1 MPSTITKKTLNQDFW
16 NNVIFLPIDL
26 VLIFCSTFSGDNKTV
41 YEIPLVLVLWTIVF
55 VLRRNFILSQ
65 AEIFAQIFIFIA
77 LLPIFIQFY
86 QYSFDY
92 YFGAVSV
99 ILYVNIFVFAIHV
112 IERSL
117 SDSPGCKIVRWLPAI
132 TLIFLGVLSQQFSV
146 NDPRQ
151 SFIFGPNIYYR
162 IIATIFLLNLV
173 LVHENYSSK
182 KGKISILSLIV
193 TIFCLA
199 IALSIMVKTGSRGA
213 TIVGIF
219 MTLSFLYTILSIRL
233 NWLKFAIIFII
244 FSLFAF
250 AINSSF
256 SKSIIDSRVF
266 WFYDRGV
273 SSTSIAVREGY
284 WQNLTS
290 FFLKDNFFFGEGSE
304 YIYSYPHNIYLDLLY
319 NGGFL
324 PCVIL
329 IGFTA
334 MYGIFLWKGK
344 LNKNWKIITLVCSPI
359 YIGSLFSGTLYD
371 NYSIISIIF
380 ALPILIQNQIPTI
393 SIKNQRV

>member
-1 MPSTITKKTLNQDFW
+1 MSNNIAKKTLSQNFW
-16 NNVIFLPIDL
+16 NNVILLPIDL
-26 VLIFCSTFSGDNKTV
+26 ALIFCSTFSGDNKTV
-41 YEIPLVLVLWTIVF
+41 YEIPLVLVFWTIVF

-65 AEIFAQIFIFIA
+65 AEISAQIFIFIA

-132 TLIFLGVLSQQFSV
+132 TLIFLGVLSQQFSG

-162 IIATIFLLNLV
+162 IIGTIFLLNLV

-182 KGKISILSLIV
+182 KGKISILSLIM
-193 TIFCLA
+193 TILCLL
-199 IALSIMVKTGSRGA
+199 IALFIMVKTGSRGA
-213 TIVGIF
+213 TVVGVFI
-219 MTLSFLYTILSIRL
+219 TLSFLYTVLSIRL
-233 NWLKFAIIFII
+233 NWLKFASIFII
-244 FSLFAF
+244 FSLLVL
-250 AINSSF
+250 AINSSS

-273 SSTSIAVREGY
+273 SSTSIGVREGY

-329 IGFTA
+329 LGFTV

-344 LNKNWKIITLVCSPI
+344 LNKNCKIITLVSSPI

-371 NYSIISIIF
+371 NYSIISLIL

>member
-1 MPSTITKKTLNQDFW
+1 MSNTIIQKTSNQDFW
-16 NNVIFLPIDL
+16 NNVILLPIDL
-26 VLIFCSTFSGDNKTV
+26 SLIFCSTFSGENKTV
-41 YEIPLVLVLWTIVF
+41 YEIPFFLVFWIIVF
-55 VLRRNFILSQ
+55 ALRRNFILSP
-65 AEIFAQIFIFIA
+65 AEISAQIFIFLA
-77 LLPIFIQFY
+77 LLAIFIQFY

-92 YFGAVSV
+92 YFGAVSG
-99 ILYVNIFVFAIHV
+99 ILYVNILVFGTHV
-112 IERSL
+112 IERLL
-117 SDSPGCKIVRWLPAI
+117 SDSPGCKLIRWLPAI
-132 TLIFLGVLSQQFSV
+132 SLIFLGVLSQQFSG

-162 IIATIFLLNLV
+162 IIGTIFLLNLV

-182 KGKISILSLIV
+182 KERISILSLII

-199 IALSIMVKTGSRGA
+199 IALSLMVKTGSRGA
-213 TIVGIF
+213 TIVGVL
-219 MTLSFLYTILSIRL
+219 MTLSFIYTVLSIRL
-233 NWLKFAIIFII
+233 NWLKFASISIIF
-244 FSLFAF
+244 
-250 AINSSF
+250 AISALTIHSSF
-256 SKSIIDSRVF
+256 SKYIIDSRVF

-290 FFLKDNFFFGEGSE
+290 FFLKDNFLFGEGSK

-329 IGFTA
+329 LVFTA

-344 LNKNWKIITLVCSPI
+344 LNRSWKIITLVCSPI

-371 NYSIISIIF
+371 NYSIISLIF
-380 ALPILIQNQIPTI
+380 ALPILIQNQVTPI
-393 SIKNQRV
+393 STKNQRV

>member
-1 MPSTITKKTLNQDFW
+1 MSNSITKKTLDKVFV
-16 NNVIFLPIDL
+16 NNVILLPIDL
-26 VLIFCSTFSGDNKTV
+26 LLIFCSTFSGENKTV
-41 YEIPLVLVLWTIVF
+41 YEIPLFLVFWTIVF
-55 VLRRNFILSQ
+55 ALRRNFILST
-65 AEIFAQIFIFIA
+65 AEISAQIFIFLA
-77 LLPIFIQFY
+77 LLTIFIQFY
-86 QYSFDY
+86 QYNFDY
-92 YFGAVSV
+92 YFGAVSG
-99 ILYVNIFVFAIHV
+99 ILYVNILVFGTHV
-112 IERSL
+112 IERLL
-117 SDSPGCKIVRWLPAI
+117 SDSPGCKLIRWLPAI
-132 TLIFLGVLSQQFSV
+132 SLIFLGVLSQQFSG

-162 IIATIFLLNLV
+162 IIGTIFLLNLV

-182 KGKISILSLIV
+182 KERISILSLII

-199 IALSIMVKTGSRGA
+199 IALSLMVKTGSRGA

-219 MTLSFLYTILSIRL
+219 MTLSFIYTVLSIRL
-233 NWLKFAIIFII
+233 NWLKFASISIM
-244 FSLFAF
+244 F
-250 AINSSF
+250 AISIVTIHSNF
-256 SKSIIDSRVF
+256 SQSIIDSRVF

-290 FFLKDNFFFGEGSE
+290 FFIKDNFLFGEGSK

-329 IGFTA
+329 LGFTA

-344 LNKNWKIITLVCSPI
+344 LNKNWKIITLVSSPI

-371 NYSIISIIF
+371 NYSIITLIL
-380 ALPILIQNQIPTI
+380 ALPILIQNQVPTI

>member
-1 MPSTITKKTLNQDFW
+1 MSNNITKKTLNQDVW
-16 NNVIFLPIDL
+16 NNVILLPIDL
-26 VLIFCSTFSGDNKTV
+26 VLIFCSTFPGENKTV
-41 YEIPLVLVLWTIVF
+41 YEIPFFFVFWVIVF

-99 ILYVNIFVFAIHV
+99 ILYVNIFVFGINV

-132 TLIFLGVLSQQFSV
+132 TLIFLGVLSQQFSG

-162 IIATIFLLNLV
+162 IIGTIFLLNLV

-199 IALSIMVKTGSRGA
+199 IALSIMIKTGSRGA

-219 MTLSFLYTILSIRL
+219 MTLSFLYTVLSIRL
-233 NWLKFAIIFII
+233 NWLKFASIFIM
-244 FSLFAF
+244 F
-250 AINSSF
+250 AISILTIYSDF

-290 FFLKDNFFFGEGSE
+290 FFLKDNFFFGEGSK

-329 IGFTA
+329 LGFTV

-344 LNKNWKIITLVCSPI
+344 LNKNWKIITLVSSPI

-371 NYSIISIIF
+371 NYSIISLIL